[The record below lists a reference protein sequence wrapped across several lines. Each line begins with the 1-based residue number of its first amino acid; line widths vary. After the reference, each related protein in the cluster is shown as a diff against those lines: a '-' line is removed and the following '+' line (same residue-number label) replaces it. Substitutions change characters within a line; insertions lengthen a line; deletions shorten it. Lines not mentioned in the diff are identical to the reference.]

1 MKIDNKNQGSFN
13 SPASMLEH
21 RQGPI
26 FIQII
31 FYFEQE
37 MAKHFWVH
45 GDNYMAKALIGMR
58 LYKSMI
64 DNLDVGDKE
73 EEMLE
78 NAELVFRTHFEY
90 KTLN

>member
-1 MKIDNKNQGSFN
+1 
-13 SPASMLEH
+13 
-21 RQGPI
+21 
-26 FIQII
+26 
-31 FYFEQE
+31 

-78 NAELVFRTHFEY
+78 NAELVFRTYFEH
-90 KTLN
+90 KTWNKIYYDRVHQTLFCSLFVV